1 MFITILKETES
12 RPKRRNPARRR
23 NEAFAQAFLERLA
36 GSQGRALSR
45 VPQDTESPLD
55 SGLLTGIN

>member
-1 MFITILKETES
+1 MAGTAPGYAPGEVILDFVPGAGQSEKPGRS
-12 RPKRRNPARRR
+12 R

-45 VPQDTESPLD
+45 VPQDTESPL
-55 SGLLTGIN
+55 